1 MVRWNGKIVVDQAIG
16 AATMVSWPA
25 VGDVGTNE
33 LTIEAAIDP
42 PSAEATTYAAQ
53 GPVGVAVGELRFSGQ

>member
-1 MVRWNGKIVVDQAIG
+1 VRWNGKVVVDRTIG
-16 AATMVSWPA
+16 EATMVSWPV
-25 VGDVGTNE
+25 VGAVGTNE

-42 PSAEATTYAAQ
+42 PSAEATVYAAQ